1 MVAENPKTYVSLSTT
16 QLEDLLRRPDTPAK
30 NQQLIRDEL
39 TRRYTDELLRKERG
53 ERGTEQQ
60 PRQGPVGPAAPVA
73 GRPLTPPP
81 PLPPRDAP
89 PPLPPRDARNTGTP
103 GASTKSSG
111 SELGGLLIVVL
122 IILVIGLVFVI
133 YDFGN
138 TPDPALGTVCV
149 VYGGNFCQLPVSLPL
164 GSFCTCTPDGVSQ
177 FPGSV
182 VR

>member
-1 MVAENPKTYVSLSTT
+1 MVAENPKTYASLSTT
-16 QLEDLLRRPDTPAK
+16 QLEDLLRRSDTPAR

-60 PRQGPVGPAAPVA
+60 PRQGPVGPAAPAA

-81 PLPPRDAP
+81 PLPPRDA
-89 PPLPPRDARNTGTP
+89 RNTGAP

-111 SELGGLLIVVL
+111 SELGGWLIVVL

-149 VYGGNFCQLPVSLPL
+149 VYSGNFCQLPVSLPL

>member
-16 QLEDLLRRPDTPAK
+16 QLEDLLRRPDTPAR

-81 PLPPRDAP
+81 PLPPRDA
-89 PPLPPRDARNTGTP
+89 RNTGAP

-111 SELGGLLIVVL
+111 SELGGCLIVVL

-138 TPDPALGTVCV
+138 TQDPALGTVCV
-149 VYGGNFCQLPVSLPL
+149 VYGGNFCQLTVSLPL